1 MPRAS
6 GFNGGTVRIR
16 VIEAEGLL
24 AMDSGGFFSG
34 KASSDPYVQGVVA
47 SVGRKDRP
55 VFKTEVCAANSH
67 PLPCAL
73 GGGSWARRGSRK
85 VVRASTRVAPSA
97 LVGLRCAASRCSP
110 YI

>member
-1 MPRAS
+1 MPRAT

-55 VFKTEVCAANSH
+55 VFKTEVRASNSH
-67 PLPCAL
+67 QGISQGNSFGPGWTAL
-73 GGGSWARRGSRK
+73 LLD
-85 VVRASTRVAPSA
+85 AP
-97 LVGLRCAASRCSP
+97 RCVIQFHTLQVMR
-110 YI
+110 